1 MNKFKILSLALVA
14 SASVVKAQDIKEA
27 KKAIDA
33 EQFQKAKSLL
43 KSIIKAKPSDGE
55 ANFVLGNIYLNESVV
70 DSAKIYYLNGLEAS
84 DKKNLNYIGLGQL
97 DLDQK
102 NAAAAQANFGLATK
116 DMKRK
121 DVEEFIYIGRAYINS
136 DNPDYNNAIAV
147 LKRALAIEPQNAT
160 ALLAIGDAYYGAN
173 NQNDAYK
180 AYRDAFTADPT
191 LLRAKMQLGVLL
203 KGAKSYDEAIK
214 SFNEVIALDANY
226 GPVYRELA
234 ETYYKWARN
243 KPSTAKVNLQN
254 AITNYE
260 KYLSLTDYSLD
271 SKMRHADFL
280 ILVKDYKKLEEVANK
295 MIAEDKVNPRI
306 FRYLG
311 YAAYEN
317 GNPDV
322 AIKSIEDFIKVPTN
336 KVIGRDYLYLGL
348 SKIKKGTNAEG
359 VVDQAAFDAGFADI
373 KKAIELEPLVVE
385 ELADFGKALFG
396 KKQYALAAAIFE
408 LGAANTES
416 KNYLDDS
423 VYYGISVYY
432 GNAGKPAESRDKAA
446 LANADAT
453 FDKILV
459 ASPSYYEAY
468 LYKARINNL
477 LDKDDLIIKNYSDY
491 VLGSTENL
499 KKKLDTANANLAANK
514 SIEEL
519 YKGTI
524 ADFNISVYK
533 AEVDKVKS
541 KIIEAYNAIGAA
553 YANTDKAKAVEYFNK
568 TLALDPANTYAAQSV
583 KALK

>member
-1 MNKFKILSLALVA
+1 MNKFKIFSIALLATTVA
-14 SASVVKAQDIKEA
+14 NAQDLDQA

-33 EQFQKAKSLL
+33 EQFDKAKSLL

-55 ANFVLGNIYLNESVV
+55 ANFVLGNVYLNQSVV
-70 DSAKIYYLNGLEAS
+70 DSAKIYYLNGLEAA
-84 DKKNLNYIGLGQL
+84 DEKHLNYIGLGQL
-97 DLDQK
+97 DLDNK
-102 NAAAAQANFGLATK
+102 NTASAQANFALATK
-116 DMKRK
+116 EMKRK
-121 DVEEFIYIGRAYINS
+121 DVNEFIYIGRAYMNS
-136 DNPDYNNAIAV
+136 ANPDYKSAITV
-147 LKRALAIEPQNAT
+147 LQRALAIEPQNAT
-160 ALLAIGDAYYGAN
+160 ALLAIGDAYYGAS

-180 AYRDAFTADPT
+180 AYRDAFTADNK

-243 KPSTAKVNLQN
+243 KPSTSKVNLEK

-280 ILVKDYKKLEEVANK
+280 ILVKDYKSLEVVANK

-317 GNPDV
+317 GNVDV

-348 SKIKKGTNAEG
+348 AKIKKGTNAEG
-359 VVDQAAFDAGFADI
+359 VVDQAAFDAGLVDI

-385 ELADFGKALFG
+385 ELADFGKELFG
-396 KKQYALAAAIFE
+396 KKQYEQAAAIFE
-408 LGAANTES
+408 LGAANAES
-416 KNYLDDS
+416 KNYLDDA

-432 GNAGKPAESRDKAA
+432 GNAGKPAETRNVTELQK
-446 LANADAT
+446 ADAM
-453 FDKILV
+453 FDKILT
-459 ASPSYYEAY
+459 ASPTYDEAY
-468 LYKARINNL
+468 IYKGRINSV
-477 LDKDDLIIKNYSDY
+477 LDKDDMIIKNYEEY
-491 VLGSTENL
+491 ANRMTAKGAEEMAKPATV
-499 KKKLDTANANLAANK
+499 KKVVE
-514 SIEEL
+514 S
-519 YKGTI
+519 
-524 ADFNISVYK
+524 
-533 AEVDKVKS
+533 
-541 KIIEAYNAIGAA
+541 YNAIGAA

-568 TLALDPANTYAAQSV
+568 TLVLDPTNKYASESV

>member
-1 MNKFKILSLALVA
+1 MNKFKIFSLALVA
-14 SASVVKAQDIKEA
+14 SATVAKAQDVKEA

-55 ANFVLGNIYLNESVV
+55 ANFVLGNVYLNQSIV
-70 DSAKIYYLNGLEAS
+70 DSAKIYYSNGLQAS
-84 DKKNLNYIGLGQL
+84 DKKNLNYIGLGQI
-97 DLDQK
+97 DLDSK
-102 NAAAAQANFGLATK
+102 NASAAQANFGLATK

-121 DVEEFIYIGRAYINS
+121 DVDEFIYIGRAYINS
-136 DNPDYNNAIAV
+136 TSPDYPAAIAI
-147 LKRALAIEPQNAT
+147 LKRALVIEPQNAT
-160 ALLAIGDAYYGAN
+160 ALLTIGDAYYGSN

-203 KGAKSYDEAIK
+203 KGAKSYEEAIK
-214 SFNEVIALDANY
+214 SFNEVIALNPNY

-234 ETYYKWARN
+234 ETYYKWGRN
-243 KPSTAKVNLQN
+243 KTSTAKVNMQN

-280 ILVKDYKKLEEVANK
+280 ILVKDYKTLETVANK

-306 FRYLG
+306 YRYLG

-317 GNPDV
+317 GNVDV
-322 AIKSIEDFIKVPTN
+322 AIKSIEDFIKVPSN

-359 VVDQAAFDAGFADI
+359 VVDPAAFSAGIADI

-385 ELADFGKALFG
+385 ELSDLGKGLFG
-396 KKQYALAAAIFE
+396 KKQFAQAASVLELAVD
-408 LGAANTES
+408 NKES
-416 KNYLDDS
+416 KNYLDDN
-423 VYYGISVYY
+423 VYYGISLYY
-432 GNAGKPAESRDKAA
+432 ANANKTNGAADPAA
-446 LANADAT
+446 LAKAEAA
-453 FDKILV
+453 FDRILV
-459 ASPSYYEAY
+459 ASPTYDEAY
-468 LYKARINNL
+468 LYKGRINNL
-477 LDKDDLIIKNYSDY
+477 LEKDDLIIKNYEEY
-491 VLGSTENL
+491 VTRT
-499 KKKLDTANANLAANK
+499 TAKGADELAKPA
-514 SIEEL
+514 
-519 YKGTI
+519 T
-524 ADFNISVYK
+524 
-533 AEVDKVKS
+533 VK
-541 KIIEAYNAIGAA
+541 KIIESYNSIGAS

-568 TLALDPANTYAAQSV
+568 TLVLDPTNAYAAQSV

>member
-1 MNKFKILSLALVA
+1 MNKFKIFSLALVA

-55 ANFVLGNIYLNESVV
+55 ANFVLGNVYLNQSII

-84 DKKNLNYIGLGQL
+84 EKKNLNYIGLAQI
-97 DLDQK
+97 DLDSK
-102 NAAAAQANFGLATK
+102 NAASATANFGLATK

-121 DVEEFIYIGRAYINS
+121 DVDEFIYIGRAYMNS
-136 DNPDYNNAIAV
+136 VNPDYTNAVAS
-147 LKRALAIEPQNAT
+147 LKKALAIEPQNAQ

-203 KGAKSYDEAIK
+203 KGAKSYEEAIK
-214 SFNEVIALDANY
+214 AFDEVIALNANY

-243 KPSTAKVNLQN
+243 KPSTSTVNLQK

-280 ILVKDYKKLEEVANK
+280 ILVKDYKNLEVVANK

-317 GNPDV
+317 GNYDV
-322 AIKSIEDFIKVPTN
+322 AIKSIEDYIKVPTN
-336 KVIGRDYLYLGL
+336 KIIGRDYLYLGYA
-348 SKIKKGTNAEG
+348 KIKKGTNAEG
-359 VVDQAAFDAGFADI
+359 VVDPATFNAGLAEI
-373 KKAIELEPLVVE
+373 KKGVAMDPLAVE
-385 ELADFGKALFG
+385 ELGDFGKELFG
-396 KKQYALAAAIFE
+396 KKQFAQAAALYE
-408 LGAANTES
+408 LSAANTES
-416 KNYLDDS
+416 KNYLTDN
-423 VYYGISVYY
+423 VYYGIS
-432 GNAGKPAESRDKAA
+432 
-446 LANADAT
+446 L
-453 FDKILV
+453 
-459 ASPSYYEAY
+459 Y
-468 LYKARINNL
+468 LS
-477 LDKDDLIIKNYSDY
+477 LIHI
-491 VLGSTENL
+491 
-499 KKKLDTANANLAANK
+499 
-514 SIEEL
+514 
-519 YKGTI
+519 
-524 ADFNISVYK
+524 
-533 AEVDKVKS
+533 
-541 KIIEAYNAIGAA
+541 
-553 YANTDKAKAVEYFNK
+553 
-568 TLALDPANTYAAQSV
+568 
-583 KALK
+583 

>member
-1 MNKFKILSLALVA
+1 MNKFKIFSLALVA
-14 SASVVKAQDIKEA
+14 SASVAKAQDIKEA

-70 DSAKIYYLNGLEAS
+70 DSAKIYYLNGLEAGEN
-84 DKKNLNYIGLGQL
+84 KNLNYIGLGQL

-102 NAAAAQANFGLATK
+102 NTAAAQVNFGLATK

-136 DNPDYNNAIAV
+136 ENPDYNSAIAV
-147 LKRALAIEPQNAT
+147 LKRALALEPQNAT

-214 SFNEVIALDANY
+214 SFNEVIALNANY

-306 FRYLG
+306 YRYLG

-317 GNPDV
+317 GNADV
-322 AIKSIEDFIKVPTN
+322 AIKSIEDFMKVPTN

-385 ELADFGKALFG
+385 ELADFGKELFS
-396 KKQYALAAAIFE
+396 KKQYTQAAAIFE
-408 LGAANTES
+408 LGANNVES
-416 KNYLDDS
+416 KNYLDDA

-432 GNAGKPAESRDKAA
+432 GNAGKTAETRDVAA
-446 LANADAT
+446 LQNADAT

-459 ASPSYYEAY
+459 ASPTYDEAY
-468 LYKARINNL
+468 IYKARINSL
-477 LDKDDLIIKNYSDY
+477 LDKDDMIIKNYTEY
-491 VLGSTENL
+491 VT
-499 KKKLDTANANLAANK
+499 KITAKGA
-514 SIEEL
+514 EEMA
-519 YKGTI
+519 KPAT
-524 ADFNISVYK
+524 AK
-533 AEVDKVKS
+533 
-541 KIIEAYNAIGAA
+541 KIIESYNAIGAA
-553 YANTDKAKAVEYFNK
+553 YANTDKAKAIEYFNK
-568 TLALDPANTYAAQSV
+568 TLALDPTNSYASQSV

>member
-1 MNKFKILSLALVA
+1 MNKFKIFSLAMIA
-14 SASVVKAQDIKEA
+14 TASVANAQDIKEA

-55 ANFVLGNIYLNESVV
+55 ANFVLGNIYLNQSVV
-70 DSAKIYYLNGLEAS
+70 DSAKIYYLNGIEAS
-84 DKKNLNYIGLGQL
+84 DKKNLNYIGLGQI
-97 DLDQK
+97 DLDNK
-102 NAAAAQANFGLATK
+102 NAASAQANFALATK
-116 DMKRK
+116 DIKRK
-121 DVEEFIYIGRAYINS
+121 DVDEFIYIGKAYMNS
-136 DNPDYNNAIAV
+136 VNPDYTNAVAS
-147 LKRALAIEPQNAT
+147 LKKALLIEPQNAS

-214 SFNEVIALDANY
+214 SFNEVIALNPNY

-234 ETYYKWARN
+234 ETYYKWGRN

-280 ILVKDYKKLEEVANK
+280 ILVKDYKSLETVANK

-317 GNPDV
+317 GNVDV
-322 AIKSIEDFIKVPTN
+322 AIKSIEDYIKTPTN

-359 VVDQAAFDAGFADI
+359 AVDQASFDAGLADI

-385 ELADFGKALFG
+385 ELNDLGKALFG
-396 KKQYALAAAIFE
+396 KKQFAQAASIFE
-408 LGAANTES
+408 FGANNKDS
-416 KNYLDDS
+416 KNYLDDN

-432 GNAGKPAESRDKAA
+432 
-446 LANADAT
+446 ANANKTGGAVADAAQLAKADAA
-453 FDKILV
+453 FDRILV
-459 ASPSYYEAY
+459 ASPTYDEAY
-468 LYKARINNL
+468 LYKGRINNL
-477 LDKDDLIIKNYSDY
+477 LEKDDLIIKNYEEY
-491 VLGSTENL
+491 VAKT
-499 KKKLDTANANLAANK
+499 TAKGA
-514 SIEEL
+514 EEL
-519 YKGTI
+519 AKPAT
-524 ADFNISVYK
+524 
-533 AEVDKVKS
+533 VK
-541 KIIEAYNAIGAA
+541 KIVEAYNSIGAS
-553 YANTDKAKAVEYFNK
+553 YANTDKAKAIEYFNK
-568 TLALDPANTYAAQSV
+568 TLVLDPANAYASQSV

>member
-1 MNKFKILSLALVA
+1 MNKFKIFSLALVA
-14 SASVVKAQDIKEA
+14 SASVAKAQDIKEA

-70 DSAKIYYLNGLEAS
+70 DSAKIYYLNGLEAA
-84 DKKNLNYIGLGQL
+84 DKKNLNYIGLGQI
-97 DLDQK
+97 DLDEK
-102 NAAAAQANFGLATK
+102 NTAAAQANFGLATK

-121 DVEEFIYIGRAYINS
+121 SVDEFIYIGRAYINS
-136 DNPDYNNAIAV
+136 ENPDYANAVAV
-147 LKRALAIEPQNAT
+147 LQRALAVEPQNAI
-160 ALLAIGDAYYGAN
+160 ALLTIGDAYYGAN

-214 SFNEVIALDANY
+214 SFNEVIALNANY

-295 MIAEDKVNPRI
+295 MIAENKVNPRI

-317 GNPDV
+317 GNADV
-322 AIKSIEDFIKVPTN
+322 AIKSIEDFIKTPTN

-359 VVDQAAFDAGFADI
+359 VVDPAAFDAGLADI

-385 ELADFGKALFG
+385 ELADFGKALFS
-396 KKQYALAAAIFE
+396 KKQYAQAAAIFE

-416 KNYLDDS
+416 KNYLDDA

-432 GNAGKPAESRDKAA
+432 GNASKPAEGRDKTA
-446 LANADAT
+446 LSNADAT

-459 ASPSYYEAY
+459 ASPTYDEAY
-468 LYKARINNL
+468 LYKGRINSL
-477 LDKDDLIIKNYSDY
+477 LDKDDLIIKNY
-491 VLGSTENL
+491 TEY
-499 KKKLDTANANLAANK
+499 ANK
-514 SIEEL
+514 ATAKGPEEL
-519 YKGTI
+519 AKPAT
-524 ADFNISVYK
+524 VK
-533 AEVDKVKS
+533 KVVES
-541 KIIEAYNAIGAA
+541 YNAIGAA
-553 YANTDKAKAVEYFNK
+553 YANTDKAKAIEYFNK
-568 TLALDPANTYAAQSV
+568 TLVLDPANTYATQSV
-583 KALK
+583 KSLK

>member
-1 MNKFKILSLALVA
+1 MNKFKIFSLALVA
-14 SASVVKAQDIKEA
+14 SASVAKAQDIKEA

-55 ANFVLGNIYLNESVV
+55 ANFVLGNIYLNESIV
-70 DSAKIYYLNGLEAS
+70 DSAKIYYSNGIQAS
-84 DKKNLNYIGLGQL
+84 DKKNLSYIGLGQI
-97 DLDQK
+97 DLNNK
-102 NAAAAQANFGLATK
+102 NSAAALANFGLATK

-121 DVEEFIYIGRAYINS
+121 DVDEYIYIGKAYTNA
-136 DNPDYNNAIAV
+136 DTPDYTSAITS
-147 LKRALAIEPQNAT
+147 LKRALAIEPQNAN

-173 NQNDAYK
+173 NQNEAYK
-180 AYRDAFTADPT
+180 SYRDAFTADPS

-214 SFNEVIALDANY
+214 AFNEVIALNANY

-243 KPSTAKVNLQN
+243 KPSTSKVNLQN

-280 ILVKDYKKLEEVANK
+280 ILVKDYKSLETVANK

-306 FRYLG
+306 YRYLG

-317 GNPDV
+317 GNVDV
-322 AIKSIEDFIKVPTN
+322 AIKSIEDYIKTPSN

-359 VVDQAAFDAGFADI
+359 AIDPAAFDAGVADI

-396 KKQYALAAAIFE
+396 KKQFAQAASIFE
-408 LGAANTES
+408 LGTTNKES
-416 KNYLDDS
+416 KNYLDDN
-423 VYYGISVYY
+423 VYYGISLYY
-432 GNAGKPAESRDKAA
+432 
-446 LANADAT
+446 ANANKTNGAVDAVALGKAEAA
-453 FDKILV
+453 FDRILE
-459 ASPSYYEAY
+459 ASPTYDEAF
-468 LYKARINNL
+468 LYKGRINNL
-477 LDKDDLIIKNYSDY
+477 LEKDDLIIKNYEEY
-491 VLGSTENL
+491 ITRTTAKGAEELAKPATL
-499 KKKLDTANANLAANK
+499 KK
-514 SIEEL
+514 
-519 YKGTI
+519 
-524 ADFNISVYK
+524 V
-533 AEVDKVKS
+533 V
-541 KIIEAYNAIGAA
+541 EAYNSIGAS

-568 TLALDPANTYAAQSV
+568 SLVLDPANTYAAQSV

>member
-1 MNKFKILSLALVA
+1 MNKFKIFSLALVA
-14 SASVVKAQDIKEA
+14 SASVVNAQDIKEA
-27 KKAIDA
+27 KKAIDG

-70 DSAKIYYLNGLEAS
+70 DSAKIYYLNGLEAA
-84 DKKNLNYIGLGQL
+84 DKKNLNYIGLGQI
-97 DLDQK
+97 DLDSK
-102 NAAAAQANFGLATK
+102 NTAAAQANFGLATK

-121 DVEEFIYIGRAYINS
+121 SVDEFIYIGRAYINS
-136 DNPDYNNAIAV
+136 DNPDYTNAIAV
-147 LKRALAIEPQNAT
+147 LQRALALEPQNAT
-160 ALLAIGDAYYGAN
+160 ALLEIGNAYYGAN

-214 SFNEVIALDANY
+214 SFNEVIALNANY

-260 KYLSLTDYSLD
+260 KYLSLTDYSLN

-317 GNPDV
+317 GNADV

-359 VVDQAAFDAGFADI
+359 VVDQAAFDAGLADI

-385 ELADFGKALFG
+385 ELADFGKELFG
-396 KKQYALAAAIFE
+396 KKQYTQAAAIFE

-416 KNYLDDS
+416 KNYLDDA

-432 GNAGKPAESRDKAA
+432 GNAGKTAETRDIAA
-446 LANADAT
+446 LQNADAT

-459 ASPSYYEAY
+459 ASPTYDEAY
-468 LYKARINNL
+468 IYKARINSL
-477 LDKDDLIIKNYSDY
+477 LDKDELIIKNYTEY
-491 VLGSTENL
+491 VTKITAKGAEEMAKPATV
-499 KKKLDTANANLAANK
+499 KKIVE
-514 SIEEL
+514 S
-519 YKGTI
+519 
-524 ADFNISVYK
+524 
-533 AEVDKVKS
+533 
-541 KIIEAYNAIGAA
+541 YNAIGAA
-553 YANTDKAKAVEYFNK
+553 YANTDKAKALEFFNK
-568 TLALDPANTYAAQSV
+568 TLVLDPANNYATQSV

>member
-14 SASVVKAQDIKEA
+14 SVSVAKAQDIKEA

-55 ANFVLGNIYLNESVV
+55 ANFVLGNVYLNQAIP
-70 DSAKIYYLNGLEAS
+70 DSAKIYYNNGLQAS

-97 DLDQK
+97 DLDAK
-102 NAAAAQANFGLATK
+102 NVAAAQANFGLATK

-121 DVEEFIYIGRAYINS
+121 DVEEFIYIGRAYMNS
-136 DNPDYNNAIAV
+136 TTPDYTNAIAT

-173 NQNDAYK
+173 NQNEAYK
-180 AYRDAFTADPT
+180 SYRDAFTADPT

-214 SFNEVIALDANY
+214 SFNEVIALNANY

-234 ETYYKWARN
+234 ETYYKWGRN

-280 ILVKDYKKLEEVANK
+280 ILVKDYKSLETVANK

-306 FRYLG
+306 YRYLG

-317 GNPDV
+317 GNVDV
-322 AIKSIEDFIKVPTN
+322 AIKSIEDFMKVPSN

-359 VVDQAAFDAGFADI
+359 VVDQAAFDAGVADI

-396 KKQYALAAAIFE
+396 KKQYTQAASIFE
-408 LGAANTES
+408 LGASNAES
-416 KNYLDDS
+416 KNYLDDL

-432 GNAGKPAESRDKAA
+432 GNAGKTAETRDTAA
-446 LANADAT
+446 LQKADAT
-453 FDKILV
+453 FDKVLT
-459 ASPSYYEAY
+459 ASPTYDEAY
-468 LYKARINNL
+468 LYKGRINSL
-477 LDKDDLIIKNYSDY
+477 LDKDDLIIKNYTEY
-491 VLGSTENL
+491 VT
-499 KKKLDTANANLAANK
+499 KTTAKGA
-514 SIEEL
+514 EEL
-519 YKGTI
+519 AKPAT
-524 ADFNISVYK
+524 
-533 AEVDKVKS
+533 VK
-541 KIIEAYNAIGAA
+541 KIVESYNSIGAA
-553 YANTDKAKAVEYFNK
+553 YANTDKAKAIEFFNK
-568 TLALDPANTYAAQSV
+568 SLVLDPANTYAAQSL

>member
-1 MNKFKILSLALVA
+1 MNKFKIFSLALVA
-14 SASVVKAQDIKEA
+14 TASVAKAQDIKEA

-55 ANFVLGNIYLNESVV
+55 ANFVLGNVYLNQAIV
-70 DSAKIYYLNGLEAS
+70 DSAKIYYANGLQAS

-97 DLDQK
+97 DLDAK

-136 DNPDYNNAIAV
+136 TSPDYTNAIAT
-147 LKRALAIEPQNAT
+147 LKRALLIEPQNAT
-160 ALLAIGDAYYGAN
+160 ALLTIGDAYYGAN

-203 KGAKSYDEAIK
+203 KGAKSYEEAIK
-214 SFNEVIALDANY
+214 AFNEVIALNANY

-234 ETYYKWARN
+234 ETYYKWGRN
-243 KPSTAKVNLQN
+243 KTSTAKVNMQN

-280 ILVKDYKKLEEVANK
+280 ILVKDYKTLETVANK

-317 GNPDV
+317 GNVDV
-322 AIKSIEDFIKVPTN
+322 AIKSIEDFMKVPSN

-359 VVDQAAFDAGFADI
+359 VVDQAAFDAGVADI

-396 KKQYALAAAIFE
+396 KKQYIQAASIFE
-408 LGAANTES
+408 LGAGNAES
-416 KNYLDDS
+416 KNYLDDL

-432 GNAGKPAESRDKAA
+432 GNASKTAETRDAAA
-446 LANADAT
+446 LQKADAT
-453 FDKILV
+453 FDKVLT
-459 ASPSYYEAY
+459 ASPTYDEAY
-468 LYKARINNL
+468 LYKGRVNSL
-477 LDKDDLIIKNYSDY
+477 LDKDDLIIKNYNEY
-491 VLGSTENL
+491 LT
-499 KKKLDTANANLAANK
+499 KTTAKGA
-514 SIEEL
+514 EEL
-519 YKGTI
+519 AKPAT
-524 ADFNISVYK
+524 VK
-533 AEVDKVKS
+533 KV
-541 KIIEAYNAIGAA
+541 IESYNAIGAA
-553 YANTDKAKAVEYFNK
+553 YANTDKAKAIEYFNK
-568 TLALDPANTYAAQSV
+568 TLALDPANSYAAQSV

>member
-1 MNKFKILSLALVA
+1 MIKNKLITIKMNKFKIFSLALVA

-55 ANFVLGNIYLNESVV
+55 ANFVLGNVYLNQSII

-84 DKKNLNYIGLGQL
+84 EKKNLNYIGLAQI
-97 DLDQK
+97 DLDSK
-102 NAAAAQANFGLATK
+102 NAASATANFGLATK

-121 DVEEFIYIGRAYINS
+121 DVDEFIYIGRAYMNS
-136 DNPDYNNAIAV
+136 VNPDYTNAVAS
-147 LKRALAIEPQNAT
+147 LKKALAIEPQNAQ

-203 KGAKSYDEAIK
+203 KGAKSYEEAIK
-214 SFNEVIALDANY
+214 SFDEVIALNANY

-243 KPSTAKVNLQN
+243 KPSTSTVNLQK

-280 ILVKDYKKLEEVANK
+280 ILVKDYKNLEVVANK

-317 GNPDV
+317 GNYDV
-322 AIKSIEDFIKVPTN
+322 AIKSIEDYIKVPTN
-336 KVIGRDYLYLGL
+336 KIIGRDYLYLGYA
-348 SKIKKGTNAEG
+348 KIKKGTNAEG
-359 VVDQAAFDAGFADI
+359 VVDPATFNAGLAEI
-373 KKAIELEPLVVE
+373 KKGVAMDPLAVE
-385 ELADFGKALFG
+385 ELGDFGKELFG
-396 KKQYALAAAIFE
+396 KKQFAQAAALYE
-408 LGAANTES
+408 LSAANTDS
-416 KNYLDDS
+416 KNYLTDN
-423 VYYGISVYY
+423 VYYGIALYY
-432 GNAGKPAESRDKAA
+432 ANVNKTATAPEVVADLGK
-446 LANADAT
+446 ADAA
-453 FDKILV
+453 FDRVLV
-459 ASPSYYEAY
+459 ASPTYDEAY
-468 LYKARINNL
+468 LYKGRINNL
-477 LDKDDLIIKNYSDY
+477 LEKDDLIIKNYEEF
-491 VLGSTENL
+491 VT
-499 KKKLDTANANLAANK
+499 KTTAKGA
-514 SIEEL
+514 EEL
-519 YKGTI
+519 AKPAT
-524 ADFNISVYK
+524 
-533 AEVDKVKS
+533 VK
-541 KIIEAYNAIGAA
+541 KIVEAYNSIGAS
-553 YANTDKAKAVEYFNK
+553 YANTDKAKAIEYFNK
-568 TLALDPANTYAAQSV
+568 TLVLDPANAYAQQSV

>member
-1 MNKFKILSLALVA
+1 MNKFKIFSLALVA
-14 SASVVKAQDIKEA
+14 SASVATAQDIKEA

-70 DSAKIYYLNGLEAS
+70 DSAKIYYLNGLEAA
-84 DKKNLNYIGLGQL
+84 DKKNLNYIGLGQI
-97 DLDQK
+97 DLNEK
-102 NAAAAQANFGLATK
+102 NTAAAQANFGLATK

-121 DVEEFIYIGRAYINS
+121 SVDEFIYIGRAYINS
-136 DNPDYNNAIAV
+136 DNPDYTNAIAV
-147 LKRALAIEPQNAT
+147 LQRALAIEPQNAT
-160 ALLAIGDAYYGAN
+160 ALLTIGDAYYGAN

-214 SFNEVIALDANY
+214 SFNEVIALNANY

-260 KYLSLTDYSLD
+260 KYLNLTDYSLN

-317 GNPDV
+317 GNADV
-322 AIKSIEDFIKVPTN
+322 AIKSIEDFMKTPTN

-385 ELADFGKALFG
+385 ELADFGKVLFG
-396 KKQYALAAAIFE
+396 KKQYTQAAAIFD

-416 KNYLDDS
+416 KNYLDDA

-432 GNAGKPAESRDKAA
+432 GNAGKTAETRDVAA
-446 LANADAT
+446 LQKADAT
-453 FDKILV
+453 FDKVLV
-459 ASPSYYEAY
+459 ASPTYDEAY
-468 LYKARINNL
+468 IYKARINSL
-477 LDKDDLIIKNYSDY
+477 LDKDDLIIKNYTEY
-491 VLGSTENL
+491 VT
-499 KKKLDTANANLAANK
+499 KITAKGA
-514 SIEEL
+514 EEMA
-519 YKGTI
+519 KPAT
-524 ADFNISVYK
+524 
-533 AEVDKVKS
+533 VK
-541 KIIEAYNAIGAA
+541 KIIESYNAIGAA
-553 YANTDKAKAVEYFNK
+553 YANTDKAKALEYFNK
-568 TLALDPANTYAAQSV
+568 TLVLDPANTYAQQSV

>member
-84 DKKNLNYIGLGQL
+84 DKKNLNYIGLGQI

-102 NAAAAQANFGLATK
+102 NTAAAQANFGLATK

-121 DVEEFIYIGRAYINS
+121 DVDEFIYIGRAYINS
-136 DNPDYNNAIAV
+136 ENPDYNNAIAV

-214 SFNEVIALDANY
+214 SFNEVIALNANY

-396 KKQYALAAAIFE
+396 KKQYTQAAAIFE

-416 KNYLDDS
+416 KNYLDDA

-432 GNAGKPAESRDKAA
+432 GNAGKPAESRDKLA

-459 ASPSYYEAY
+459 ASPTYDEAY
-468 LYKARINNL
+468 IYKARINSL
-477 LDKDDLIIKNYSDY
+477 LDKDDLIIKYYTEY
-491 VLGSTENL
+491 VN
-499 KKKLDTANANLAANK
+499 KITAKGA
-514 SIEEL
+514 EEL
-519 YKGTI
+519 AKPAT
-524 ADFNISVYK
+524 
-533 AEVDKVKS
+533 VK
-541 KIIEAYNAIGAA
+541 KIVESYNSIGAA

>member
-1 MNKFKILSLALVA
+1 MNKFKIFSLALVA
-14 SASVVKAQDIKEA
+14 SASVAKAQDINEA

-55 ANFVLGNIYLNESVV
+55 ANFVLGNVYLNQSVV

-97 DLDQK
+97 DLDSK
-102 NAAAAQANFGLATK
+102 NTAGAQANFALATK
-116 DMKRK
+116 DIKRK
-121 DVEEFIYIGRAYINS
+121 DVNEFIYIGRAYMNS
-136 DNPDYNNAIAV
+136 VNPDYKSAITS
-147 LKRALAIEPQNAT
+147 LQKALAIEPQNPV
-160 ALLAIGDAYYGAN
+160 ALLAIGDAYYGAS

-180 AYRDAFTADPT
+180 AYRDAFTADPK

-203 KGAKSYDEAIK
+203 KGAKSYEEAIK
-214 SFNEVIALDANY
+214 AFNEVIALNPNY

-234 ETYYKWARN
+234 ETYYKWGRN
-243 KPSTAKVNLQN
+243 KTSTAKVNMQN

-280 ILVKDYKKLEEVANK
+280 ILVKDYKTLETVANK

-306 FRYLG
+306 YRYLG

-317 GNPDV
+317 GNVDV
-322 AIKSIEDFIKVPTN
+322 AIKSIEDFMKVPSN

-359 VVDQAAFDAGFADI
+359 VVDQAAFDAGVADI

-385 ELADFGKALFG
+385 ELADLGKALFG
-396 KKQYALAAAIFE
+396 KKQFAQAATIFE
-408 LGAANTES
+408 LAVNNSES
-416 KNYLDDS
+416 KNYLDDN

-432 GNAGKPAESRDKAA
+432 ANVNKAA
-446 LANADAT
+446 GTAPNAEALGKAEAA
-453 FDKILV
+453 FDRVLV
-459 ASPSYYEAY
+459 ASPTYDEAY
-468 LYKARINNL
+468 LYKGRINNL
-477 LDKDDLIIKNYSDY
+477 LEKDDLIIKNYEEY
-491 VLGSTENL
+491 VT
-499 KKKLDTANANLAANK
+499 KTTAKGA
-514 SIEEL
+514 EEL
-519 YKGTI
+519 AKPAT
-524 ADFNISVYK
+524 
-533 AEVDKVKS
+533 VK
-541 KIIEAYNAIGAA
+541 KIVEAYNSIGAS
-553 YANTDKAKAVEYFNK
+553 YANTDKVKAVEYFNK

>member
-1 MNKFKILSLALVA
+1 MNKFKIFSLALVA
-14 SASVVKAQDIKEA
+14 SATVVKAQDIKEA

-55 ANFVLGNIYLNESVV
+55 ANFVLGNVYLNQAII
-70 DSAKIYYLNGLEAS
+70 DSAKIYYANGLQAS

-97 DLDQK
+97 DLDAK
-102 NAAAAQANFGLATK
+102 NAAAAQANFALAAK

-121 DVEEFIYIGRAYINS
+121 DVEEFIYIGRAYMNS
-136 DNPDYNNAIAV
+136 SSPDYTNAIAV
-147 LKRALAIEPQNAT
+147 LKRALVIDPQNAT

-214 SFNEVIALDANY
+214 SFNEVIALNANY

-234 ETYYKWARN
+234 ETYYKWGRN
-243 KPSTAKVNLQN
+243 KPSTSKVNMQN

-260 KYLSLTDYSLD
+260 KYLNLTDYSLD

-280 ILVKDYKKLEEVANK
+280 ILVKDYKSLETVANK

-317 GNPDV
+317 GNVDV
-322 AIKSIEDFIKVPTN
+322 AIKSIEDYIKVPSN

-348 SKIKKGTNAEG
+348 SKIKKGTAADG
-359 VVDQAAFDAGFADI
+359 TVDQASFDAGIADI

-385 ELADFGKALFG
+385 ELSDLGKALFG
-396 KKQYALAAAIFE
+396 KKQFAQAATVLE
-408 LGAANTES
+408 LGTTNKES
-416 KNYLDDS
+416 KNYLDDNI
-423 VYYGISVYY
+423 YYGISLYY
-432 GNAGKPAESRDKAA
+432 
-446 LANADAT
+446 ANANKTNGAADAVALGKADVA
-453 FDKILV
+453 FDRILE
-459 ASPSYYEAY
+459 ASPTYNEAY
-468 LYKARINNL
+468 LYKGRINNL
-477 LDKDDLIIKNYSDY
+477 LEKDDLIIKNYEEY
-491 VLGSTENL
+491 VTRI
-499 KKKLDTANANLAANK
+499 TAKGA
-514 SIEEL
+514 EEL
-519 YKGTI
+519 AKPAT
-524 ADFNISVYK
+524 VK
-533 AEVDKVKS
+533 KVV
-541 KIIEAYNAIGAA
+541 EAYNSIGAS
-553 YANTDKAKAVEYFNK
+553 YANTDKAKAIEYFNK
-568 TLALDPANTYAAQSV
+568 SLALDPANAYAAQSV

>member
-14 SASVVKAQDIKEA
+14 SASVVNAQDIKEA

-55 ANFVLGNIYLNESVV
+55 ANFVLGNVYLNESVV

-102 NAAAAQANFGLATK
+102 NTAAAQANFGLATK

-136 DNPDYNNAIAV
+136 ENPDYTKAIAI
-147 LKRALAIEPQNAT
+147 LQRALAIEPQNAT
-160 ALLAIGDAYYGAN
+160 ALLTIGDAYYGAN

-180 AYRDAFTADPT
+180 AYRDAFSADPT

-214 SFNEVIALDANY
+214 SFNEVIALNASY

-311 YAAYEN
+311 YSAYEN
-317 GNPDV
+317 GNADV

-385 ELADFGKALFG
+385 ELADFGKELFS
-396 KKQYALAAAIFE
+396 KKQYLQAASIFE

-416 KNYLDDS
+416 KNYLDDA

-459 ASPSYYEAY
+459 ASPTYDEAY
-468 LYKARINNL
+468 IYKARINSL
-477 LDKDDLIIKNYSDY
+477 LDKDDMIIKYYTEY
-491 VLGSTENL
+491 VT
-499 KKKLDTANANLAANK
+499 KITAKGA
-514 SIEEL
+514 EEL
-519 YKGTI
+519 AKPAT
-524 ADFNISVYK
+524 
-533 AEVDKVKS
+533 VK
-541 KIIEAYNAIGAA
+541 KIVESYNSIGAA
-553 YANTDKAKAVEYFNK
+553 YANTDKAKAIEYFNK
-568 TLALDPANTYAAQSV
+568 TLVLDPANAYAAQSV

>member
-1 MNKFKILSLALVA
+1 MNKFKIFSLALVA
-14 SASVVKAQDIKEA
+14 SASVAKAQDIKEV

-43 KSIIKAKPSDGE
+43 KSIIKAEPSNGE

-84 DKKNLNYIGLGQL
+84 DNKNLNYIGLGQI
-97 DLDQK
+97 DLNEK
-102 NAAAAQANFGLATK
+102 NTAAAQANFGLATK
-116 DMKRK
+116 DMRRK
-121 DVEEFIYIGRAYINS
+121 DVEEFIYIGKAYINS
-136 DNPDYNNAIAV
+136 ENPDYNNAIAI

-160 ALLAIGDAYYGAN
+160 ALLTIGDAYYGAN

-214 SFNEVIALDANY
+214 SFNEVIALNASY

-260 KYLSLTDYSLD
+260 KYLSLTDYSLN

-317 GNPDV
+317 GNVDV
-322 AIKSIEDFIKVPTN
+322 AIKSIEDFIKVPSN

-348 SKIKKGTNAEG
+348 AKIKKGTNAEG
-359 VVDQAAFDAGFADI
+359 VVDETAFNAGLADI

-385 ELADFGKALFG
+385 ELADFGKELFG
-396 KKQYALAAAIFE
+396 KKQYLQAASIFE
-408 LGAANTES
+408 LGAANAES
-416 KNYLDDS
+416 KNYLDDA
-423 VYYGISVYY
+423 VYYGISVYF
-432 GNAGKPAESRDKAA
+432 GNAGKTAETRDTAA
-446 LANADAT
+446 LQNADAT

-459 ASPSYYEAY
+459 ASPTYDEAY
-468 LYKARINNL
+468 IYKARINSL
-477 LDKDDLIIKNYSDY
+477 LDKDDLIIKNYTEY
-491 VLGSTENL
+491 VNKITAKGAEEMAKPATV
-499 KKKLDTANANLAANK
+499 KKIVE
-514 SIEEL
+514 S
-519 YKGTI
+519 
-524 ADFNISVYK
+524 
-533 AEVDKVKS
+533 
-541 KIIEAYNAIGAA
+541 YNAIGAA

-568 TLALDPANTYAAQSV
+568 TLVLDPTNNYAKESV